1 MLFSLAAAWIAGT
14 TIVPEQPAPAASEIA
29 VLVASLGADDWSQRQ
44 AADLALRTIDGPGL
58 TPLLPYLSRA
68 DLTPEQSA
76 RLRDIALE
84 RFMREPHAGMGVSWD
99 PAFRFGAPRQTP
111 VVIGQLV
118 EGFDAA
124 SKLRPGDAIAAMD
137 GVPLPSQEEMR
148 AAILSHS
155 PGDTVTLSVFR
166 GPLRLE
172 VQITLGDFASL
183 RTPEPPSVSTLARA
197 LEFRL
202 LRLAPEGV
210 AAHSARVLDGGLA
223 AQWNAAAERPVRY
236 GIVSLPGEDDELVG
250 LLVGGEAHGAWPLAE
265 VSASPRGNFRM
276 SPSTGRP
283 QVQPPAVDQRARP
296 AIAPPTTTRPPA
308 PRPAP
313 RP

>member
-1 MLFSLAAAWIAGT
+1 MLVSLAAAWIACT
-14 TIVPEQPAPAASEIA
+14 TCVSAQPAAPAADVA
-29 VLVASLGADDWSQRQ
+29 RLVAMLGADDWSERQ
-44 AADLALRTIDGPGL
+44 TADAALRAVDGPGL
-58 TPLLPYLSRA
+58 APLLPFLVRA
-68 DLTPEQSA
+68 DLSPEQSV

-84 RFMREPHAGMGVSWD
+84 RFKQEPHAGMGVQWD
-99 PAFRFGAPRQTP
+99 PAFRFGVPRQTP

-155 PGDTVTLSVFR
+155 PGDTVSLSVFR

-172 VQITLGDFASL
+172 VQITLGDFAAL
-183 RTPEPPSVSTLARA
+183 RTPERPSDATLTRA

-202 LRLAPEGV
+202 RRIAPEGV
-210 AAHSARVLDGGLA
+210 ARSARAIGGGSVA
-223 AQWNAAAERPVRY
+223 RWNMPVDRVVRY
-236 GIVSLPGEDDELVG
+236 AAISLPGEDDELGG
-250 LLVGGEAHGAWPLAE
+250 LLVGGEAHGASPAADLTASTRPTIRLA
-265 VSASPRGNFRM
+265 PT
-276 SPSTGRP
+276 TGRP
-283 QVQPPAVDQRARP
+283 PIQPPAVDQRGRP
-296 AIAPPTTTRPPA
+296 ALAPPTTTRPPA
-308 PRPAP
+308 PQPAP